1 MTREEVLK
9 KLEEYKDRP
18 IEIFLDNANYMYI
31 GVEGHWVFE
40 DETGLTEISVNTAGI
55 TPGVAGMTQKE
66 SPFVIFHT
74 EWDTIQYIRGYIGPY
89 PSKVLEVT
97 ANLAPIG
104 TSKTLEEIQKEISSA
119 KVMLANSPTGFSNR
133 DEVATDS
140 YGQFTGSAVSVTKDG
155 IPEAVRKMA
164 ERSNG

>member
-1 MTREEVLK
+1 MTRDEVLK

-40 DETGLTEISVNTAGI
+40 DETGLTEISINTAGI
-55 TPGVAGMTQKE
+55 TPGVRGMTQNE
-66 SPFVIFHT
+66 SPFVILHT

-89 PSKVLEVT
+89 PDKILEVT
-97 ANLAPIG
+97 NNLTPIG
-104 TSKTLEEIQKEISSA
+104 TSKTLTEIQNEIATSRVMMSSH
-119 KVMLANSPTGFSNR
+119 PTGFSNR

-140 YGQFTGSAVSVTKDG
+140 YGQFTGTAVSTSKFGV
-155 IPEAVRKMA
+155 PEAIKKMA
-164 ERSNG
+164 EKSNQ